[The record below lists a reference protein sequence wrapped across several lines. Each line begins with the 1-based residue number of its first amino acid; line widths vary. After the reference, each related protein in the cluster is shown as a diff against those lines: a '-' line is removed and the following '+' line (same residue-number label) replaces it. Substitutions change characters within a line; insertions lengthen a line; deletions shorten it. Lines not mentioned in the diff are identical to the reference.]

1 MYVLIQ
7 VRNDAVLKVF
17 VFRSL
22 HIKSTSINY
31 FMRDKR
37 SNVIM
42 AKIKT
47 LRDCS
52 ILVNMK

>member
-17 VFRSL
+17 VFRRL

-31 FMRDKR
+31 FTRDKR

-42 AKIKT
+42 AKIKR